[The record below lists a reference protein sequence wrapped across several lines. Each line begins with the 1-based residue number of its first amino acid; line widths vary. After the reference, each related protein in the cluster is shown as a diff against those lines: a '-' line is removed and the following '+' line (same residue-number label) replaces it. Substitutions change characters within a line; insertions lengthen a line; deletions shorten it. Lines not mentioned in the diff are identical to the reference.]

1 MGTYAHILKVLCQR
15 CTCTHVHATFS
26 RHSCT
31 FSHGLQVPGSLK
43 TVMSYACPARNC
55 PTIPFLSAMG
65 YKFNSISIGDST
77 HNNAR
82 RVSEV
87 APKIAAF
94 RSGGSGGGPPSGG
107 NIGGGNIGGG
117 NSGGGCFS
125 DRTLVVAQGKGP
137 TRMDQLK
144 VGDSVLTSD
153 GFSKVYT
160 FGHLDVNRETDFL
173 QIQTDKNSKPL
184 EITPEH
190 LVYVVAKDGT
200 TSRLLPAG
208 QVRPGDLLQTA
219 QGTTKVTRVQTIR
232 RRGIYAP
239 FTVNG
244 DIVVNG
250 VAASNYIA
258 LPPAFQKLGSFE
270 QQHWLQHAAY
280 VPYRLYC
287 STGIGHCGGEHKD
300 EATGYSKGTTMWLPL
315 LHWLEKHEGS
325 VFLTVFL
332 YLVALPGQWA
342 LLMLERAVGMF
353 SLVHAAAFLLG
364 YWVWRQQPRT
374 SMKTRK
380 NELKVFAD

>member
-1 MGTYAHILKVLCQR
+1 MAIN
-15 CTCTHVHATFS
+15 
-26 RHSCT
+26 
-31 FSHGLQVPGSLK
+31 
-43 TVMSYACPARNC
+43 CPARNC
-55 PTIPFLSAMG
+55 PIIPFLSAIG
-65 YKFNSISIGDST
+65 YIHNDIPIGDDT

-82 RVSEV
+82 RVAEL
-87 APKIAAF
+87 APVVAAF
-94 RSGGSGGGPPSGG
+94 RVS
-107 NIGGGNIGGG
+107 NGGGNPRSGSIGG
-117 NSGGGCFS
+117 NGGSCFS

-144 VGDSVLTSD
+144 VGDSVLTSS

-173 QIQTDKNSKPL
+173 QIQTDISSNSEPL

-190 LVYVVAKDGT
+190 LVYVVADDGI

-219 QGTTKVTRVQTIR
+219 QGTTEVTHVQRVH

-239 FTVNG
+239 FTLTG
-244 DIVVNG
+244 DIAVNG
-250 VAASNYIA
+250 VIASNYIA

-270 QQHWLQHAAY
+270 HQHWLQHAAY

-287 STGIGHCGGEHKD
+287 STSIGHCGGEHQD
-300 EATGYSKGTTMWLPL
+300 EVTGYSKGTTMWLPL

-325 VFLTVFL
+325 FLLTAFL

-342 LLMLERAVGMF
+342 LLMLEWVVGMF
-353 SLVHAAAFLLG
+353 NLVHTAAFLLG
-364 YWVWRQQPRT
+364 YWAWRQQQQVSRAAEPDSQQAISKQT
-374 SMKTRK
+374 LSDQGP
-380 NELKVFAD
+380 NEISSLAFRN